1 MAPARRDR
9 GVTLLELLVTLAVI
23 GLLGSIAYPT
33 YRAQLLRAHRSE
45 AIEALL
51 AAAAAQER
59 HFLAQ
64 GRYAGGF
71 DATDASA
78 LPLPAIT
85 RGGRYRLQVQLPGP
99 ADYVINATPRRGS
112 GQEDD
117 RRCSEW
123 SVHADG
129 RRSARDAQGAD
140 STAACWG

>member
-1 MAPARRDR
+1 MAPAGRHC

-23 GLLGSIAYPT
+23 GLLGSLAYPS
-33 YRAQLLRAHRSE
+33 YREQLLRAHRSE

-64 GRYAGGF
+64 GRYAAGF
-71 DATDASA
+71 DAADASG

-99 ADYVINATPRRGS
+99 ADYVITARPRPGS
-112 GQEDD
+112 GQEADQ
-117 RRCSEW
+117 RCSEW
-123 SVHADG
+123 SVQADG

-140 STAACWG
+140 SSAACWG